1 MLLLDVQKGTC
12 GAAMQVD
19 ASRFRPNLVVSGG
32 RPYDEDGWRDIR
44 IGNKYFRVSS
54 NNLLN
59 IWQNNFFFA
68 ILQFYMDTIV
78 VRWPFWLTFTWTLLF
93 VSKWHN
99 LEWIHGCFSSL
110 PLQLHNLLVAF
121 SAHVAIFK
129 TNVISMWICA
139 YQNIFFCLFLF
150 FMKGAQ
156 WQTLTTIL

>member
-59 IWQNNFFFA
+59 I
-68 ILQFYMDTIV
+68 
-78 VRWPFWLTFTWTLLF
+78 
-93 VSKWHN
+93 
-99 LEWIHGCFSSL
+99 
-110 PLQLHNLLVAF
+110 
-121 SAHVAIFK
+121 
-129 TNVISMWICA
+129 
-139 YQNIFFCLFLF
+139 
-150 FMKGAQ
+150 
-156 WQTLTTIL
+156 